1 MCTVYSCTC
10 KADTHVAG
18 VVGWSRDRHVA
29 GDVPIHVAGDVGE
42 SGQAFNIDI
51 LMKWKVKYQNKLISF
66 FN

>member
-29 GDVPIHVAGDVGE
+29 GDVPIDVAGDVPIHVAGDVGE
-42 SGQAFNIDI
+42 SGQAFNVDEP
-51 LMKWKVKYQNKLISF
+51 KGVR
-66 FN
+66 